1 MFESMKHWFDSLDK
15 QSLLFDDSQDETLHV
30 ALASVLYHM
39 INADNRVV
47 SREKQDF
54 STILKQEFGLGD
66 EQIDHLYC
74 AVKSSADNFH
84 HDLHTVNAHLK
95 KKPAV
100 RMEFMKKLNHL
111 MSVDGVKNPELDIF
125 YETLNLV
132 FPDIK

>member
-1 MFESMKHWFDSLDK
+1 MFESVKHLFNSLDK
-15 QSLLFDDSQDETLHV
+15 QSLLFNDPQDETLHV
-30 ALASVLYHM
+30 ALASVLYHI

-74 AVKSSADNFH
+74 AVKASADNFH
-84 HDLHTVNAHLK
+84 DDLQTVNRHLK
-95 KKPAV
+95 KNPAV

-111 MSVDGVKNPELDIF
+111 MDVDGVKDRELDIF